1 MSEVENNVEAKEE
14 VKPKSDKVAKEEL
27 KKAIDDGKYAP
38 KFKDFAALEAD
49 LAIKNI
55 PLMGSKQLAL
65 QLEIKRVPDAFKK
78 LCKAEL
84 DKRVAAREAKAKAA
98 K

>member
-1 MSEVENNVEAKEE
+1 MSEVENKPEVKEE
-14 VKPKSDKVAKEEL
+14 VKPKSDKAAKEAL
-27 KKAIDDGKYAP
+27 KKDVDNGKYAV
-38 KFKDFAALEAD
+38 KSKDYAEYEQE

-65 QLEIKRVPDAFKK
+65 QLESKRVPDAFKK